1 MINIPLSKQYRTIAG
16 HVSIWKDA
24 IFYCTSVA
32 STIWRSQVT
41 SKVRGQITVQW
52 QIDNSKHPKCPLA
65 KINYTLQNRGLA
77 LRGN

>member
-16 HVSIWKDA
+16 HVSIWNDA

-32 STIWRSQVT
+32 STICRSQVT

-52 QIDNSKHPKCPLA
+52 QIDNSKHPVSPS
-65 KINYTLQNRGLA
+65 
-77 LRGN
+77 

>member
-16 HVSIWKDA
+16 HVSIWNDT
-24 IFYCTSVA
+24 IFYCISVA
-32 STIWRSQVT
+32 STIRRSQVT
-41 SKVRGQITVQW
+41 SKVRGQVTVQW

-65 KINYTLQNRGLA
+65 KINYTLQTRGLA

>member
-1 MINIPLSKQYRTIAG
+1 MINIPLSKQYRTIAS
-16 HVSIWKDA
+16 HVSIWNDA